1 MEKNMRTKCL
11 ALLNSVLLL
20 LMVSSATGSEQP
32 PASLSSPGE
41 VALQQT
47 QDGTYRYVYATT
59 NVRLYV
65 YEKDAPGKS
74 NCTGGCALA
83 WPPLAAKENDQ
94 PIGDWTVIEREGGA
108 KQWAYKGQPVYRF
121 YHDSANDPQGYRPDD
136 GWYFLEP

>member
-1 MEKNMRTKCL
+1 MRTKYL
-11 ALLNSVLLL
+11 ALPNCVLLF

-32 PASLSSPGE
+32 PSNLSSPGE
-41 VALQQT
+41 VALQQI

-65 YEKDAPGKS
+65 YEKDEPGKS

-83 WPPLAAKENDQ
+83 WPPLAAGEKDQ
-94 PIGDWTVIEREGGA
+94 AIGDWTVIEREGGS

-121 YHDSANDPQGYRPDD
+121 YHDSANDPQGYRPAD

>member
-41 VALQQT
+41 VALQQI

-83 WPPLAAKENDQ
+83 WPPLAARENDQ
-94 PIGDWTVIEREGGA
+94 AIGDWTVVVREDGA
-108 KQWAYKGQPVYRF
+108 KQWAYKGQPVLRF
-121 YHDSANDPQGYRPDD
+121 YPDSANDPQGYRPVD